1 MARLLAGKISA
12 LAALFT
18 ASMIISGCETTA
30 GAPEICK
37 ANPKSSR
44 CAKVVKKQP
53 VKVAKVQKN
62 QRSDTS
68 ASKTSRNNY

>member
-12 LAALFT
+12 LVAILT
-18 ASMIISGCETTA
+18 TSVIISGCGTTS

-37 ANPKSSR
+37 PNSKLAR

-53 VKVAKVQKN
+53 VKVAKIKKTRNVAATQKL
-62 QRSDTS
+62 
-68 ASKTSRNNY
+68 ANNY

>member
-53 VKVAKVQKN
+53 VQVAKVRKAQK
-62 QRSDTS
+62 
-68 ASKTSRNNY
+68 ASSSVSQTSRNNY

>member
-12 LAALFT
+12 LVAILT
-18 ASMIISGCETTA
+18 TSVIISGCGTTS

-37 ANPKSSR
+37 TNPKLAR

-53 VKVAKVQKN
+53 VKVVKATKIT
-62 QRSDTS
+62 RETRDRG
-68 ASKTSRNNY
+68 SRDNY